1 MNQPRS
7 RPSSKL
13 AKHVFRLKFRA
24 DLLASKKSFGGGGEK
39 MLLCLLGPGVR
50 PRVAADLRW
59 RVLRF
64 DSSSE
69 CRAGPPSVFHNSD
82 WIITRANAVK
92 LHVRLSWCL
101 CLRET
106 QTSPPRRGA
115 DLGARCAVLSSS
127 RRRHSAGSRRTDD
140 LIQSA
145 AQHLLMRSTCAEQR
159 AS

>member
-13 AKHVFRLKFRA
+13 AKPVFRGRFRA

-39 MLLCLLGPGVR
+39 MLLSAGAWCSSP
-50 PRVAADLRW
+50 VAADLRW
-59 RVLRF
+59 RVFRF

-69 CRAGPPSVFHNSD
+69 CRAGPPSVFHNFD

-101 CLRET
+101 CLHET

-145 AQHLLMRSTCAEQR
+145 TQHLLMRSTCTEQR

>member
-1 MNQPRS
+1 MFLEGGSEQICSPQRN
-7 RPSSKL
+7 
-13 AKHVFRLKFRA
+13 RLVVAGRKCC
-24 DLLASKKSFGGGGEK
+24 
-39 MLLCLLGPGVR
+39 CLLGPGVR
-50 PRVAADLRW
+50 PRLR
-59 RVLRF
+59 LTSGGE
-64 DSSSE
+64 SSALTPHLNAV
-69 CRAGPPSVFHNSD
+69 RGPPSVFHNFD

-145 AQHLLMRSTCAEQR
+145 TQHLLMRSTCAEQR

>member
-1 MNQPRS
+1 MFLEGGSEQICSPQRN
-7 RPSSKL
+7 
-13 AKHVFRLKFRA
+13 RLVVAGRKCC
-24 DLLASKKSFGGGGEK
+24 SV
-39 MLLCLLGPGVR
+39 CWPGVR